1 MFSSFHHLF
10 VFQMHQHPGKPYQEH
25 GKKCQNTIT
34 VFVGNIT
41 EKASDMLIRQ
51 LLLVCFILTLEK
63 CLFYLPNCVF
73 WQKCGPVT
81 HWKRVQGPNGKLQ
94 AFGFCE
100 YCDAEAAM
108 RAIRL
113 LHDFEIADK
122 KLIVRVDAKTQE
134 KLDEYLKSKNSNSS
148 KESKND
154 TDSSQ
159 NAEEELDSFTKEEDR
174 KIKSQLILVLKEHE
188 IELTKDLPESSAN
201 KGSKRGPSAPNNK
214 IPNEVIFGKTQS
226 PKNIIHKL
234 NF

>member
-1 MFSSFHHLF
+1 
-10 VFQMHQHPGKPYQEH
+10 MHQHQGKPYQDH
-25 GKKCQNTIT
+25 GKKNQNTIT

-51 LLLVCFILTLEK
+51 LLSVCLLFTQKIVFIYQLVHFVLL
-63 CLFYLPNCVF
+63 
-73 WQKCGPVT
+73 QKCGAVA

-113 LHDFEIADK
+113 LHEFEIADK

-159 NAEEELDSFTKEEDR
+159 KAEEELDSFTKEEDR
-174 KIKSQLILVLKEHE
+174 KVKSQLVLVLKEHE
-188 IELTKDLPESSAN
+188 IELTKDQPESSAN
-201 KGSKRGPSAPNNK
+201 KGNKRGPIPPNNK
-214 IPNEVIFGKTQS
+214 VPNEVVFVM
-226 PKNIIHKL
+226 N
-234 NF
+234 